1 MANTTRKTTS
11 KSGRN
16 GGALPAAKPV
26 IGGTDVESRTWM
38 ATTTGLRI
46 ADSETSQAGFLP
58 GFFAP
63 RESSDRHHLDSSRL
77 SSEQTLVRT

>member
-1 MANTTRKTTS
+1 MANTTRRTTS
-11 KSGRN
+11 KSGRH

-26 IGGTDVESRTWM
+26 IGGTDVGSRTWM

-46 ADSETSQAGFLP
+46 ADTETSQAGFLP

-63 RESSDRHHLDSSRL
+63 RESSDRHHLDSAQNRHL
-77 SSEQTLVRT
+77 